1 MGQQKGNAA
10 YRREWRA
17 HLIQNGKRNT
27 EGRRGRPVASSK
39 LQPCQA
45 AGYDYILRSFLLPR
59 EKIMALKKAIVLM
72 VFSAIIP
79 LSAVEQ
85 SPSPG
90 AHAAGSQ
97 AGMANSAENAQIRQ
111 LASARGDET
120 QALREDIKKM
130 RALVRQMETNLAFV
144 DTTQSP
150 LKHQFQLEIDMW
162 KTLIDQM
169 ERRAQGNS
177 R

>member
-1 MGQQKGNAA
+1 V
-10 YRREWRA
+10 
-17 HLIQNGKRNT
+17 IQNGNW
-27 EGRRGRPVASSK
+27 RPSEA
-39 LQPCQA
+39 PPAFFIAPHGA
-45 AGYDYILRSFLLPR
+45 ADYDYILKIVLSFIFFGG
-59 EKIMALKKAIVLM
+59 KIMALKRAAILV
-72 VFSAIIP
+72 VFCAIIP

-90 AHAAGSQ
+90 AQAASSQ

-111 LASARGDET
+111 MTARGDEA
-120 QALREDIKKM
+120 QALREDLKKM

>member
-1 MGQQKGNAA
+1 LN
-10 YRREWRA
+10 
-17 HLIQNGKRNT
+17 H
-27 EGRRGRPVASSK
+27 
-39 LQPCQA
+39 
-45 AGYDYILRSFLLPR
+45 FLFPR
-59 EKIMALKKAIVLM
+59 EKIMALRKAIVLM
-72 VFSAIIP
+72 IFCSILP

-90 AHAAGSQ
+90 AQAAGSQ
-97 AGMANSAENAQIRQ
+97 ASMANSAENAQIRQ
-111 LASARGDET
+111 MASARGDET
-120 QALREDIKKM
+120 QALREDVKKM
-130 RALVRQMETNLAFV
+130 RALVRQMEANLAFV